1 MSKLFA
7 CNYRFYSNIL
17 MMIVMVIDCGSF
29 IQSYQDP
36 NYKNIVYNKP
46 NSFNCDKSVYDKFYL
61 CEKIQQASWKMH
73 RDDYMNPTT
82 EFCCFIWDF
91 MDCEIKEAEKC
102 SKDFANQIEADT
114 KQFYEPTCRH
124 IGAEYKSYS
133 CVSFLSK
140 AASVGIGAFLAGLLS
155 FCAYHFRKGINTI
168 TNQMRVLGGFP
179 IIETSPTA
187 VMSNEQMTEI
197 SPTTT
202 TEVTRIKLKGIA
214 PMRTTP
220 TMMSDKPMIE
230 ISPTT
235 TKTSGIILE
244 KMMKLSQALAAES
257 AMMPDSIALKV

>member
-1 MSKLFA
+1 
-7 CNYRFYSNIL
+7 
-17 MMIVMVIDCGSF
+17 
-29 IQSYQDP
+29 
-36 NYKNIVYNKP
+36 
-46 NSFNCDKSVYDKFYL
+46 
-61 CEKIQQASWKMH
+61 MH

-187 VMSNEQMTEI
+187 VMSNEPMTEI

>member
-1 MSKLFA
+1 
-7 CNYRFYSNIL
+7 
-17 MMIVMVIDCGSF
+17 
-29 IQSYQDP
+29 
-36 NYKNIVYNKP
+36 
-46 NSFNCDKSVYDKFYL
+46 
-61 CEKIQQASWKMH
+61 
-73 RDDYMNPTT
+73 MNPTT

-133 CVSFLSK
+133 CVTIWSK
-140 AASVGIGAFLAGLLS
+140 VAAVGFGAFLAGLFS
-155 FCAYHFRKGINTI
+155 FCLYHFRKGINTM
-168 TNQMRVLGGFP
+168 TNRMLVIPGFP
-179 IIETSPTA
+179 MFTTKIETSPTA